1 MQTSNDYSL
10 MVYNGDI
17 GFISGIESGQISV
30 FFPDTGR
37 TVVYSRNQA
46 RHLVLAYAISIH
58 KAQGSETEAAVIVMD
73 SMNSRNAERK
83 QLYTAVTRARKAVVL
98 IGERSAF
105 QNALANRNSII
116 RNTELA
122 ALLKEKFVF

>member
-1 MQTSNDYSL
+1 M
-10 MVYNGDI
+10 
-17 GFISGIESGQISV
+17 
-30 FFPDTGR
+30 
-37 TVVYSRNQA
+37 
-46 RHLVLAYAISIH
+46 
-58 KAQGSETEAAVIVMD
+58 IVMD

-105 QNALANRNSII
+105 QNALANRNSIS

-122 ALLKEKFVF
+122 ALLQEKFVF